1 MPIRGH
7 GDPVRLSVV
16 SYRRRGERLVSV
28 IGDLMHALFGVV
40 RTVMYVAQV
49 VRFGANAFT
58 IGKCGFGILV
68 SLGQLDPLS

>member
-1 MPIRGH
+1 M
-7 GDPVRLSVV
+7 
-16 SYRRRGERLVSV
+16 SV
-28 IGDLMHALFGVV
+28 IGELMHALFGVV

-58 IGKCGFGILV
+58 IGKCGILV